1 MKYMQR
7 FSVIIFLFLTFQSL
21 GQVIPA
27 ANDRI
32 NEPIIEF
39 SGIDPANV
47 TIARDSFGVPHIF
60 AKTDAEVAYGLAYA
74 HAEDDFRSL
83 QEVIWPAK
91 GLMGKALGKK
101 GAAGDY
107 AYHLLRC
114 RQVTDERW
122 HELSPEFIELIE
134 GYVQGINDYAA
145 KHPKEVVV
153 KGTFPITSK
162 EYVSSSVL
170 ALAVFNGAEG
180 ALGRIFNN
188 AVPEPP
194 APDGKK
200 GSNAFAIH
208 GSKSETGENMLVVN
222 AHQPNTGPQAFYEA
236 HVNSE
241 EGWNALGGLLAGGPC
256 ILHGVNEHLG
266 WAHTVNYVD
275 RLDVYKLTMH
285 PTEELLYQ
293 FDGEWKK
300 LEVETVKLRIKGVPV
315 KVKRQVYWSVYGA
328 TMKNKQGFFSMRMGA
343 NMEIAALEQWYK
355 MNKAKTH
362 SEFYAALQ
370 QQSLSMF
377 NIIYADKYDT
387 IFYIN
392 NALIPYRDTIEGYNW
407 KGTLP
412 GNTSKTLWQGFK
424 PLKSLPQYLNPKSGV
439 LFNTNHTSFAAS
451 GMEDNLN
458 QEMFSRAD
466 GWETHHNNRS
476 VRVYELIGPEKISY
490 DKLKKIKFDKQLPQ
504 TLAYPINIDSMLML
518 DPEKHPEIASQIKK
532 LQTWDRKA
540 EPESEGAATFLL
552 IYRKLQKTTPRIL
565 SYQESVETLKYVK
578 DYQMKYF
585 GRENI
590 TLGDLQKLVRG
601 KQTYPMYGIPDVL
614 TAEWGEQQKDGAIKV
629 TGGDGYVMFVRFPKT
644 GLPII
649 ETMNMY
655 GASSNPESPHFDDQ
669 VPLYLKQQTKPM
681 TLDKAEVIKTAK
693 KVYHPGE

>member
-1 MKYMQR
+1 MR
-7 FSVIIFLFLTFQSL
+7 FQFIFAFFLLSFFVDAQ
-21 GQVIPA
+21 INPA
-27 ANDRI
+27 R
-32 NEPIIEF
+32 
-39 SGIDPANV
+39 V

-60 AKTDAEVAYGLAYA
+60 AQTDAEVAYGLAYA
-74 HAEDDFRSL
+74 HAEDDFHSL

-91 GLMGKALGKK
+91 GLMGKALGKA

-107 AYHLLRC
+107 AFQLLRC
-114 RQVTDERW
+114 RQVTDARW
-122 HELSPEFIELIE
+122 NELSPEFLRLID
-134 GYVQGINDYAA
+134 GYVQGINAYAA
-145 KHPKEVVV
+145 KHPKEVLV
-153 KGTFPITSK
+153 KGTFPITSR

-188 AVPEPP
+188 KVPDPP

-208 GSKSETGENMLVVN
+208 GSKSISGENMLVVN

-275 RLDVYKLTMH
+275 RFDIFKLTMH
-285 PTEELLYQ
+285 PDKADTYQ

-315 KVKRQVYWSVYGA
+315 KIKRKVYWSVYGA
-328 TMKNKQGFFSMRMGA
+328 TMKNKQGYYSMRMGA
-343 NMEIAALEQWYK
+343 NMEIAALEQWYN
-355 MNKAKTH
+355 MNKAKNY
-362 SEFYAALQ
+362 SEFYRALQ

-377 NIIYADKYDT
+377 NIMYADKYDT

-392 NALIPYRDTIEGYNW
+392 NALVPNRDTTGGFDW

-412 GNTSKTLWQGFK
+412 GNTSKTLWNGFK
-424 PLKSLPQYLNPKSGV
+424 PLSSLPQYVNPKSGV

-451 GMEDNLN
+451 GKEDNLKPGLFAK
-458 QEMFSRAD
+458 QD
-466 GWETHHNNRS
+466 GWELHQNNRS
-476 VRVYELIGPEKISY
+476 VRVYELIDEEKISY
-490 DKLKKIKFDKQLPQ
+490 EKLKAIKYDKQLPAQ
-504 TLAYPINIDSMLML
+504 LAYPINIDTMFML
-518 DPEKHPEIASQIKK
+518 EVAKHPEIALQI
-532 LQTWDRKA
+532 QAIQNWDRNA
-540 EPESEGAATFLL
+540 VPESKGAAVFLL
-552 IYRKLQKTTPRIL
+552 IYRKLQSTPPRIL
-565 SYQESVETLKYVK
+565 SNAECVETLKYVK
-578 DYQMKYF
+578 QQQLTSF
-585 GRENI
+585 GREDI
-590 TLGDLQKLVRG
+590 TLGDLQKLKRG
-601 KQTYPMYGIPDVL
+601 DKIFPMYGVPDVL
-614 TAEWGEQQKDGAIKV
+614 TAEWGEQEKDGTIKV

-649 ETMNMY
+649 ESMNMY
-655 GASSNPESPHFDDQ
+655 GASAKPGSPHFDDQ
-669 VPLYLKQQTKPM
+669 VDLYLNQKTKPM
-681 TLDKAEVIKTAK
+681 TLDKKEVLKTAK
-693 KVYHPGE
+693 RIYHPGE

>member
-1 MKYMQR
+1 MQR
-7 FSVIIFLFLTFQSL
+7 FPVIIFLFLTFQGL
-21 GQVIPA
+21 CQVIPA
-27 ANDRI
+27 SNDRI
-32 NEPIIEF
+32 NGPIIEF
-39 SGIDPANV
+39 FGINPANV

-60 AKTDAEVAYGLAYA
+60 GKTDAEVAYGLAYA

-91 GLMGKALGKK
+91 GLMGHALGKA

-107 AYHLLRC
+107 AFRLLRC
-114 RQVTDERW
+114 RQTTEERW
-122 HELSPEFIELIE
+122 HELSPEFIRLIE
-134 GYVQGINDYAA
+134 GYVEGINAYAA

-153 KGTFPITSK
+153 KGTFPITTK

-188 AVPEPP
+188 KVPDPP
-194 APDGKK
+194 APDSKK

-208 GSKSETGENMLVVN
+208 GSKSASGENMLVVN

-275 RLDVYKLTMH
+275 RFDIFKLTMH
-285 PTEELLYQ
+285 PDKADTYQ

-300 LEVETVKLRIKGVPV
+300 LEVETVKLRIKGIPV
-315 KVKRQVYWSVYGA
+315 KVKRKVYWSVYGA
-328 TMKNKQGFFSMRMGA
+328 TMKNKQGYYSMRMGG

-355 MNKAKTH
+355 MNKAKNYT
-362 SEFYAALQ
+362 EFYTALK

-377 NIIYADKYDT
+377 NIVYADKYDT

-392 NALIPYRDTIEGYNW
+392 NALIPYRDSTNGYDW

-412 GNTSKTLWQGFK
+412 GNTSKTWWKGFK
-424 PLKSLPQYLNPKSGV
+424 PLACLPQYVNPTSGV

-451 GMEDNLN
+451 GKEDNLN
-458 QEMFSRAD
+458 PGLFAKQD
-466 GWETHHNNRS
+466 GWELHHNNRS
-476 VRVYELIGPEKISY
+476 VRVYELITAEKISY
-490 DKLKKIKFDKQLPQ
+490 ERLKAIKFDKQLPAQ
-504 TLAYPINIDSMLML
+504 LAYPIKIDTLFMLKA
-518 DPEKHPEIASQIKK
+518 DNHPEIANQI
-532 LQTWDRKA
+532 LAIQSWDKRA
-540 EPESEGAATFLL
+540 VPESKGAAVFLM
-552 IYRKLQKTTPRIL
+552 IYRKLQATPPRYL
-565 SYQESVETLKYVK
+565 SYQECVEVLKQVK
-578 DYQMKYF
+578 QQQLTFF
-585 GRENI
+585 GREDI
-590 TLGDLQKLVRG
+590 TLGDLQKLKRG
-601 KQTYPMYGIPDVL
+601 SKTFPLYGMPDVL
-614 TAEWGEQQKDGAIKV
+614 SAQWGEQEKDGTIKV
-629 TGGDGYVMFVRFPKT
+629 TGGDGYVMFIRFPKN
-644 GLPII
+644 GLPIM

-655 GASSNPESPHFDDQ
+655 GASSRPESPHYDDQ
-669 VPLYLKQQTKPM
+669 VPLYLNQQTKPM
-681 TLDKAEVIKTAK
+681 TLDKQEVLRTAK
-693 KVYHPGE
+693 RVYHPGGIE